1 MLEVL
6 IVARMTKT
14 QAKKRLAEAHEKVR
28 RVYLDTRLGT
38 FTPAQEKKLSQA
50 LDLIANVSLHMK

>member
-14 QAKKRLAEAHEKVR
+14 QAKKRLGEAHDKLR
-28 RVYLDTRLGT
+28 RVYLETPLGT
-38 FTPAQEKKLSQA
+38 FTPAQEKKLSQTI
-50 LDLIANVSLHMK
+50 DLIANIYLHMK